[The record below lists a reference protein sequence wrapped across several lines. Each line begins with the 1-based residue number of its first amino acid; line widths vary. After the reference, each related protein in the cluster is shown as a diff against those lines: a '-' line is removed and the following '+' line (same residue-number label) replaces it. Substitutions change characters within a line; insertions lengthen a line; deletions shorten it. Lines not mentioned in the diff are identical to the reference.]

1 MDVVLARNWWSLVIR
16 GLVAISVGVIAFVW
30 PGITLAALV
39 LLFGAYSLI
48 DGVVSLAG
56 AVKAARS
63 HERWLVLVLE
73 GIVGIAIAAITVLW
87 PGITAF
93 ALIWII
99 AFWALVTGMF
109 EIAAAIRLR
118 KHIAGEWLLALSGV
132 LSIVFGLLMVAF
144 PLTGALA
151 IAYLVGAYAF
161 VFGILLV
168 ALGFRLRNWSHFTGP
183 APSPTAMPAR

>member
-1 MDVVLARNWWSLVIR
+1 MNVALAQNWWSLVIR
-16 GLVAISVGVIAFVW
+16 GLVGICVGVIAFVW

-39 LLFGAYSLI
+39 LLFGAYALI

-56 AVKAARS
+56 AVKAARA

-73 GIVGIAIAAITVLW
+73 GIAGIVSAAITVLW
-87 PGITAF
+87 PGVTAF

-99 AFWALVTGMF
+99 AAWALATGLF

-132 LSIVFGLLMVAF
+132 VSILFGFLMIVF
-144 PLTGALA
+144 PLAGALA
-151 IAYLVGAYAF
+151 IAYMVGTYAF
-161 VFGILLV
+161 VFGVLLV
-168 ALGFRLRNWSHFTGP
+168 ALGFRLRNWSHFAGP
-183 APSPTAMPAR
+183 AASPTAMPAR